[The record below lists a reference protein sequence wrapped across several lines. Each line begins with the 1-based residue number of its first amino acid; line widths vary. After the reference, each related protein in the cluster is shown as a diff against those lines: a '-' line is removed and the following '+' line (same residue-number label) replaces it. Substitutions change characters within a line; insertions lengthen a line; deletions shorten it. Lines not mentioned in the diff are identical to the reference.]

1 MQKKSSVESL
11 ISFVRQLSVTPA
23 DLEEY
28 LKSIEST
35 PLTQGRKLY
44 DIILRNKIT
53 LNGLAEYLPELAD
66 FIFENGCSPGSDRR
80 SRNPDQISRI
90 HRARKAHRRQND
102 ATRKYPDPTGF
113 QLQRTDF
120 AFDRIPTETDE
131 NPPVYHRTGFAD
143 TGSQPGR
150 HQRTV
155 GLFRTL
161 IVPRG
166 TNLYLKHPSW
176 RMFHVEQI

>member
-1 MQKKSSVESL
+1 MKKGIEKRCKKKSSVESL

-66 FIFENGCSPGSDRR
+66 FILKTGVRR
-80 SRNPDQISRI
+80 
-90 HRARKAHRRQND
+90 K
-102 ATRKYPDPTGF
+102 
-113 QLQRTDF
+113 
-120 AFDRIPTETDE
+120 
-131 NPPVYHRTGFAD
+131 
-143 TGSQPGR
+143 
-150 HQRTV
+150 
-155 GLFRTL
+155 
-161 IVPRG
+161 
-166 TNLYLKHPSW
+166 
-176 RMFHVEQI
+176 